1 MKNKDICE
9 KLDIMV
15 PDAKCELIYNHDYE
29 LLIAVML
36 SAQCTDK
43 RVNMVTS
50 SFFKN
55 RTLKDI
61 SKMDIKDIEKEI
73 YSLGSYT
80 KKAKYIKEIAIR
92 LLNDYDGFVPNNRE
106 YLENL
111 PGIGH
116 KSCNVF
122 LAEIYNEP
130 TIAVDTHV
138 ERVSKRLEI
147 VDKNDNIKEIEHK
160 LEKKFAKKD
169 YNRIN
174 HQLVLFGR
182 YICKAVKP
190 ECDKCLFNC
199 KYKKVLSIKNIS

>member
-1 MKNKDICE
+1 MKSKEICE
-9 KLDIMV
+9 NLDIMI
-15 PDAKCELIYNHDYE
+15 PNAKCELIYHYDYE

-43 RVNMVTS
+43 RVNIVTS
-50 SFFKN
+50 EFFKN
-55 RTLKDI
+55 RTLNDI
-61 SKMDIKDIEKEI
+61 SQMDIKDIEKEI

-80 KKAKYIKEIAIR
+80 KKARYIKEIACS
-92 LLNDYDGFVPNNRE
+92 LLKDYDGKVPNNRE

-111 PGIGH
+111 SGIGH
-116 KSCNVF
+116 KSCNVV
-122 LAEIYNEP
+122 LSELYNEP

-138 ERVSKRLEI
+138 ERVSKRLELANEQ
-147 VDKNDNIKEIEHK
+147 DSIKDIETK
-160 LEKKFAKKD
+160 LGKRFAKKD

-190 ECDKCLFNC
+190 DCEKCLFQC
-199 KYKKVLSIKNIS
+199 KYKKIRNNI